1 MFVEIEEIKKEFSTS
16 PVDAIDSIVSTVN
29 TTGVVI
35 RKTSVRDE
43 IRYAEFK
50 RERYSKATIHFF
62 SGHTIDVKENASV
75 LEFDEAIDKEV
86 EKLISVLYE
95 NQRKKTYNDCM
106 YRIYNQFSTWN
117 RNKSYSKC
125 DRFLRYVVAEEF
137 DVRILLSMLMASLPM
152 KQNLNFRREF
162 YDSVLQ
168 RARLV
173 YPSSEIE
180 SIFVGLD

>member
-1 MFVEIEEIKKEFSTS
+1 MLVEIEEIKKEFSTS
-16 PVDAIDSIVSTVN
+16 PVDAIDSIVSTIN

-35 RKTSVRDE
+35 RKTSVRGE
-43 IRYAEFK
+43 IRFAEIK
-50 RERYSKATIHFF
+50 RECYSKALLNFF
-62 SGHTIDVKENASV
+62 SEHTIEVQDDVSV
-75 LEFDEAIDKEV
+75 LEFEETIDKEV
-86 EKLISVLYE
+86 EELISVLYE

-106 YRIYNQFSTWN
+106 YKIYNQFSSWN

-125 DRFLRYVVAEEF
+125 DKFLRHVVAEEF

-173 YPSSEIE
+173 YPSNEIK

>member
-1 MFVEIEEIKKEFSTS
+1 MLVEIEEIKREFSTS
-16 PVDAIDSIVSTVN
+16 PVDAIESIVSTVN

-35 RKTSVRDE
+35 RKTSVKGEMRFAE
-43 IRYAEFK
+43 IK
-50 RERYSKATIHFF
+50 RECYSKEPLRFF
-62 SGHTIDVKENASV
+62 SKHKIEVKDDASV
-75 LEFDEAIDKEV
+75 LEFEDTIDKEV
-86 EKLISVLYE
+86 ENLISVLYE

-106 YRIYNQFSTWN
+106 YKIYNQFSTWN

-125 DRFLRYVVAEEF
+125 DRFLRHVVAEEF

-152 KQNLNFRREF
+152 KHYLNFRREF

-173 YPSSEIE
+173 YPSNEIK